1 MPSLATV
8 RTLSTQPPVRGWDD
22 ALDPRYP
29 ADGLTLP
36 ELDLIEAAGGHRRE
50 VPRGEVLVLAGS
62 PFRSVYALRQG
73 SFKSRFTTEVGKEQI
88 AAFYMAGDLLG
99 VDAIGMDVH
108 NCDVVAIEASEI
120 YEIAYSMLLRL
131 MRAEPAL
138 QRQIHRLISR
148 EMQRDQGVVLLLG
161 SMRAGQKVAMF
172 LLGLSHRL
180 AIRGCSPTRITLR
193 MTREEIGNYLG
204 MTIETVSRTLSRMDD
219 EGMIVMH
226 GRDVELCDID
236 RLRRLISASAYRF

>member
-1 MPSLATV
+1 MPSLASV
-8 RTLSTQPPVRGWDD
+8 RTLATQPPVRGWNE

-29 ADGLTLP
+29 ADGLTLS
-36 ELDLIEAAGGHRRE
+36 ELELIEAAGGHRRTLR
-50 VPRGEVLVLAGS
+50 RGEVLILTGM
-62 PFRSVYALRQG
+62 PFRSIYALRQG
-73 SFKSRFTTEVGKEQI
+73 SFKSRFTSEGGKEQI

-99 VDAIGMDVH
+99 VDAIGAEVH
-108 NCDVVAIEASEI
+108 NCDVVAIENSEV
-120 YEIAYSMLLRL
+120 YEIAYGMLLRL
-131 MRAEPAL
+131 MRAEPTL

-161 SMRAGQKVAMF
+161 SMRAGQKLAMF

-204 MTIETVSRTLSRMDD
+204 MTIETVSRTLTRLED
-219 EGMIVMH
+219 EGMIIMH
-226 GRDVELCDID
+226 GRDAELCDID
-236 RLRRLISASAYRF
+236 RLRRLISTPAYRF